1 MTCCHRVAP
10 RFPILRHWLATAHT
24 SQASS
29 AIKKAIG
36 RPMEVG
42 RQGSAAIRL
51 GLALIDEAL
60 VALLANEQDI
70 LSVLIA
76 EGRDQLAGLLA
87 KLLRYLSDPG

>member
-1 MTCCHRVAP
+1 
-10 RFPILRHWLATAHT
+10 
-24 SQASS
+24 
-29 AIKKAIG
+29 
-36 RPMEVG
+36 MEVG